1 MLGVPGLVGEG
12 GEDGFE
18 EDGAL
23 WSVYEGERRIL
34 VPFRSAGEDAD
45 MWSGRG

>member
-12 GEDGFE
+12 GEDGFD

-23 WSVYEGERRIL
+23 CSVNEEERRIL
-34 VPFRSAGEDAD
+34 VPFRRVGEDAD